1 MNMPA
6 RTERITVVP
15 DRNGQPVRIMRFPLW
30 WDRGGFIETFRDR
43 ELDTGNP
50 IDWNLAWLLSA
61 AEASVWDDR
70 CQAHFSMNTKSV
82 DPLVLEEMGQLAA
95 LLRQGGWVI
104 VESHEWESGLD

>member
-1 MNMPA
+1 MPA
-6 RTERITVVP
+6 RTEMITVVP

-30 WDRGGFIETFRDR
+30 WDRAAFIEKFRDR

-61 AEASVWDDR
+61 SEAAVWDDQCR
-70 CQAHFSMNTKSV
+70 AGCSMGPK
-82 DPLVLEEMGQLAA
+82 DIGPQVLEEMGQLAA

>member
-1 MNMPA
+1 MPA
-6 RTERITVVP
+6 RSERITVVP
-15 DRNGQPVRIMRFPLW
+15 DRNGEPVRILRFPLW
-30 WDRGGFIETFRDR
+30 WDRGAFIEKFGDR

-61 AEASVWDDR
+61 SEAAAWDDR
-70 CQAHFSMNTKSV
+70 CQAGFLT
-82 DPLVLEEMGQLAA
+82 DARGAGPTILEEMRQLAA

>member
-1 MNMPA
+1 
-6 RTERITVVP
+6 
-15 DRNGQPVRIMRFPLW
+15 MRFPLW
-30 WDRGGFIETFRDR
+30 WDRAGFIEEFRDR

-61 AEASVWDDR
+61 AEAAAWDDR
-70 CQAHFSMNTKSV
+70 CQTSFAKDPGRV
-82 DPLVLEEMGQLAA
+82 DEAVLAEMGQLAA

>member
-1 MNMPA
+1 MPA
-6 RTERITVVP
+6 RSERITVVP
-15 DRNGQPVRIMRFPLW
+15 DRNGQPVRIQRFPVW
-30 WDRGGFIETFRDR
+30 WDRGAFIERFSDR

-61 AEASVWDDR
+61 AEAAVWDDR
-70 CQAHFSMNTKSV
+70 CQADYKMNQKGV

>member
-1 MNMPA
+1 
-6 RTERITVVP
+6 
-15 DRNGQPVRIMRFPLW
+15 MRFPFW
-30 WDRGGFIETFRDR
+30 WDRGAFIEKFSDR

-61 AEASVWDDR
+61 SEAAVWDDQCR
-70 CQAHFSMNTKSV
+70 AGYSMDPKDV
-82 DPLVLEEMGQLAA
+82 DPQVLEEMGQLAA